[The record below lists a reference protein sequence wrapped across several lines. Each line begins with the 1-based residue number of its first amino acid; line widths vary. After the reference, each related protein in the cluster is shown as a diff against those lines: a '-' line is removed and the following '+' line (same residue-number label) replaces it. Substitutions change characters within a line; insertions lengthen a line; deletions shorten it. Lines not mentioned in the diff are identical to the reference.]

1 MFLRR
6 EAGMKWA
13 VDRRSLIRAA
23 SRVALAGWV
32 ATASGCGLIL
42 FPQVQEVPVECL
54 TEPTASFAVPTEGT
68 SARSGA
74 VLRLDRRKDYT
85 VHVRAE
91 GYLPAQVRIE
101 SEFSVGRIV
110 TSVVLN
116 GGHGIFTLFIS
127 TVLGCFADFR
137 AGAWQ
142 VLEPTDL
149 SVELAPDPSA
159 PAPARQG
166 QASASWPTTA
176 PSPSGFCRSCGASA
190 GSTTFCTSCGARQ

>member
-1 MFLRR
+1 V
-6 EAGMKWA
+6 G
-13 VDRRSLIRAA
+13 V
-23 SRVALAGWV
+23 
-32 ATASGCGLIL
+32 TPGCGLIL
-42 FPQVQEVPVECL
+42 FPQVQEVPVECP

-91 GYLPAQVRIE
+91 GYLPTQVRIE

-142 VLEPTDL
+142 VLEPTEL
-149 SVELAPDPSA
+149 SVDLVPDGSA
-159 PAPARQG
+159 PVATAPA
-166 QASASWPTTA
+166 ASWPTA
-176 PSPSGFCRSCGASA
+176 SPSPSGFCESCGTRI
-190 GSTTFCTSCGARQ
+190 GSTSFCTSCGARVR